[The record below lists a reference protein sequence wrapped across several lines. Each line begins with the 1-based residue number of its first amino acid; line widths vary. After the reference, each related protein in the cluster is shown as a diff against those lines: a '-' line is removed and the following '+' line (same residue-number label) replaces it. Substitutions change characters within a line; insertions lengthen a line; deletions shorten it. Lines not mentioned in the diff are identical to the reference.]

1 MIKTLKMIVCDLELP
16 WTQKEEGERENS
28 IRFIGR
34 WQGLEE
40 HEKSN
45 QIRIFNRINYTNV
58 IAHVKDISVRDVI

>member
-1 MIKTLKMIVCDLELP
+1 MIVCDLELP
-16 WTQKEEGERENS
+16 WTQKSERERERKNS